1 MRSIFKKVI
10 IVSLVL
16 LMVFSL
22 FSCSEQDGDIPEG
35 MQIASVE
42 GVPFKLY
49 VPKNWAINYG
59 NGVSGAYLSSSA
71 GISVTVDVFDC
82 NGKELDEFAES
93 SIEDYK
99 NTLDSFEIISEI
111 SDTTL
116 DMRAAKKVKFSA
128 EYEGAKYAFMRV
140 FAKYS
145 DNFIVF
151 SYKSSKDYFDIY
163 LPEAEAML
171 EVFKFC
177 EPTNE
182 NSADKTDKDTP
193 EGMKIASGEDVEYRF
208 YVPTSWVLDT
218 DESVATAYASE
229 ADRSN
234 VSLTSY
240 TPSVSLSIDGYFE
253 MCETEYEKIYEN
265 YQRKEDASEI
275 QMAGKLAKDYRFS
288 FEYNGE
294 QYKSRQVICI
304 YRGMFYIMTYTA
316 KAENYDLHT
325 EDVEKIISEITFR

>member
-1 MRSIFKKVI
+1 MRSVFKKTI
-10 IVSLVL
+10 IALLVL
-16 LMVFSL
+16 LAAVSL
-22 FSCSEQDGDIPEG
+22 FSCYEQDSDIPDG
-35 MQIASVE
+35 MQLASVE

-59 NGVSGAYLSSSA
+59 NGISGAYLSSSA

-82 NGKELDEFAES
+82 NGKELDEFAVS